1 MSAGIYESQEL
12 NLETSIPKGGG
23 GWEPEVWEDGY

>member
-23 GWEPEVWEDGY
+23 WEPEVWEDGY